1 MYVHDYRYYYTFFLS
16 IQQNSAVLNFI
27 TTTTFNNQQE
37 DLLICI
43 TMFIADMLIA
53 RGYVVQSL
61 GCTLYALAYL
71 EAPFEKVYQSGG
83 SIALAA
89 LSGKIHFPA
98 TSG

>member
-1 MYVHDYRYYYTFFLS
+1 
-16 IQQNSAVLNFI
+16 
-27 TTTTFNNQQE
+27 
-37 DLLICI
+37 
-43 TMFIADMLIA
+43 MFIADMLIA